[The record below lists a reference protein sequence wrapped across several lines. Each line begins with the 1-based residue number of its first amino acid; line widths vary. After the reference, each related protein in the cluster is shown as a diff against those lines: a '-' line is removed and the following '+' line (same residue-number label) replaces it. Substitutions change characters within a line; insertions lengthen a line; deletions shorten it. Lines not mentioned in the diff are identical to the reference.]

1 MNATTRKIAV
11 LALTGCLAVPLFAE
25 GPRGDREGKGP
36 MGQKRHPLLDM
47 MDTDGDEMVSKVEM
61 MNHFDQV
68 DANGDGLISKDEAKA
83 FHESR
88 RGEREKTR
96 EAFKDMTP
104 EERFAAMDKNGN
116 GSIDPDE
123 FHRGKEAFAKIDTD
137 GSGSLSQDE
146 LKACKEK
153 MKDKEPRHERK
164 GQKKDNKGEAEA
176 ER

>member
-11 LALTGCLAVPLFAE
+11 LALTGCLVVPLFAE
-25 GPRGDREGKGP
+25 GAKGDCGGKGP
-36 MGQKRHPLLDM
+36 AGPKRHPLLDM

-123 FHRGKEAFAKIDTD
+123 FHGRKETFAKIDTD
-137 GSGSLSQDE
+137 GSGSLSPDE

-153 MKDKEPRHERK
+153 MKDKGPRREKK
-164 GQKKDNKGEAEA
+164 GQKKENKSEEAA
-176 ER
+176 EL